1 MLSFFKLARLL
12 LIGGLVLSST
22 ACRDETGLDTWSD
35 LPDTT
40 VIFSLSRPELLGQPS
55 AYDMIN
61 FLDLRVE
68 SPSASGAWDF
78 ALRHEG
84 NDLALVPASGFP
96 GQVSRA
102 AFAQTNRSFEE
113 LTEAPADTT
122 AFSSEPVIISPGMVM
137 AVRTRRAP
145 CAFSNSVRY
154 GKLRVIEVDAAE
166 GFVRFEA
173 VRNPF
178 CNDRSLVPPED

>member
-12 LIGGLVLSST
+12 LIGGVVLSST

-40 VIFSLSRPELLGQPS
+40 VIYSLSRPDLLGQPS
-55 AYDMIN
+55 AYDMVN

-68 SPSASGAWDF
+68 SPSASGVWDF

-96 GQVSRA
+96 GQNSRA
-102 AFAQTNRSFEE
+102 ALAPVNRSFEE

-122 AFSSEPVIISPGMVM
+122 AFTSEPVIVTPGMVM

-154 GKLRVIEVDAAE
+154 GKLHVIEVDAAE

-178 CNDRSLVPPED
+178 CNDRALVPPED